1 MRYLCTMQK
10 NVLILFFL
18 FSFMKMKAASDS
30 LTVYVFLSEGCPI
43 CQNQTFSLRELYTQF
58 GNQKVGFVGIFPNL
72 EFSTNETMEKFKKKY
87 RLSFPL
93 QRDENQVLTDSLGA
107 TITPQVIVIQ
117 QNTHSIVYKGK
128 IDNSYERIG
137 KRRPVI
143 TEFYLRNALTE
154 LLAGKAVTLSET
166 APVGCFIIK

>member
-1 MRYLCTMQK
+1 MQIK
-10 NVLILFFL
+10 ILIVCFL

-43 CQNQTFSLRELYTQF
+43 CQNQTYSLRELYTQF
-58 GNQKVGFVGIFPNL
+58 GNQKVGFVGVFPNL
-72 EFSTNETMEKFKKKY
+72 EFSTTETMEKFKKKY

-93 QRDENQVLTDSLGA
+93 QRDENQALTERLGA
-107 TITPQVIVIQ
+107 TITPQVVVIQ
-117 QNTHSIVYKGK
+117 ENTHGIIYKGK

-143 TEFYLRNALTE
+143 TEFYLRDALTE
-154 LLAGKAVTLSET
+154 ILAGKTITLSET